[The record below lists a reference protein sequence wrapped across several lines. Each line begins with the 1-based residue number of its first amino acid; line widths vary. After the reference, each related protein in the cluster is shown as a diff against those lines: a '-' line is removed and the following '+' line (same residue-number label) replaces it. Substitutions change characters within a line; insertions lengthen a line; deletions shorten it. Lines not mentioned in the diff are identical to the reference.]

1 MSNNSIRQP
10 AFAGSFY
17 PGDPVEL
24 SKTIAD
30 FFADTPKQEVDGEI
44 VGLVSPHA
52 GYIYS
57 GGVAAVSYKLLEG
70 DQYDTVVVI
79 APSHAAYFDGVS
91 AFPGDTYNTPLG
103 PVEVDNDIVKEL
115 TRDSGIITE
124 SYDGHTGAGGRAEH
138 SLEVQLPF
146 LQIVLPK
153 FRLVPLVMGNQSYET
168 CRILA
173 DDLNKALK
181 NKNALVVASTDLSHF
196 HPTGEAGKLDSAF
209 IEYFEAYRP
218 KELAEAL
225 SKRSCEACGGG
236 PVVALM
242 LYAQHLGNPRA
253 KKLMYR
259 DSSAVSGDTSNVV
272 GYLSGVIT
280 I

>member
-1 MSNNSIRQP
+1 MDSNAIRQP

-24 SKTIAD
+24 SKTVAD

-44 VGLVSPHA
+44 AGLVSPHA

-57 GGVAAVSYKLLEG
+57 GGVAAVGYKLIEG
-70 DQYDTVVVI
+70 EQYDMVVVI

-91 AFPGDTYNTPLG
+91 AFPGDKYNTPLG
-103 PVEVDNDIVKEL
+103 PIEVDNVTIKEL
-115 TRDSGIITE
+115 TGNSGIVTE

-153 FRLVPLVMGNQSYET
+153 FKLVPLVMGNQSYET
-168 CRILA
+168 CEALA
-173 DDLNKALK
+173 EDLNRALK
-181 NKNALVVASTDLSHF
+181 DKNALVVASTDLSHF
-196 HPTGEAGKLDSAF
+196 HSTGEAGKLDNIF

-242 LYAQHLGNPRA
+242 LYAQHLGSPRA